1 MILTWCQF
9 KLYSEYIVY
18 VWRKVSIILINR
30 KGLKHDIENKCIQR
44 RIFEQICKIMSIQK
58 SLIKTLKTFKLRNSV
73 QTLLFPKNIIH
84 WMIINRNRQRG
95 ILHPL
100 PACFALFAGSG
111 PTQVHAIVLDTHGG
125 HIGAAHIVHLFN
137 SRQCG
142 GTHLTVEVGQRGQAL
157 PKHVLSL
164 LGTRLHAGI
173 DTAIDVQSFSVK
185 TIYILLASCC
195 LLDNLHIQSK
205 NNFCE

>member
-1 MILTWCQF
+1 MLNNISKEKRFSLSF
-9 KLYSEYIVY
+9 
-18 VWRKVSIILINR
+18 
-30 KGLKHDIENKCIQR
+30 IETKDLQIK
-44 RIFEQICKIMSIQK
+44 EQC
-58 SLIKTLKTFKLRNSV
+58 TN
-73 QTLLFPKNIIH
+73 LLFPKYIIH
-84 WMIINRNRQRG
+84 WKIIKRNRQRG

-111 PTQVHAIVLDTHGG
+111 PTQVHSIVLDTHGG
-125 HIGAAHIVHLFN
+125 HIGAADIVHLFN
-137 SRQCG
+137 GRQYG

-185 TIYILLASCC
+185 TIYILLASFHHTAAYLITC
-195 LLDNLHIQSK
+195 IFKVKIISVK
-205 NNFCE
+205 K

>member
-1 MILTWCQF
+1 
-9 KLYSEYIVY
+9 
-18 VWRKVSIILINR
+18 
-30 KGLKHDIENKCIQR
+30 
-44 RIFEQICKIMSIQK
+44 
-58 SLIKTLKTFKLRNSV
+58 
-73 QTLLFPKNIIH
+73 
-84 WMIINRNRQRG
+84 MIINRNRQRG

-125 HIGAAHIVHLFN
+125 HIGAADIVHLFN
-137 SRQCG
+137 SRQYG
-142 GTHLTVEVGQRGQAL
+142 GTHLKMEVGQRGQAL

-164 LGTRLHAGI
+164 LGTRLYAGI
-173 DTAIDVQSFSVK
+173 DTAVNVQSFSVK

-205 NNFCE
+205 NNFCEEIMSHKLLFFKLSHLHCTIKKKFLNNFYFDRYFLQEWLHVDNTFTPVINALNLFYMTVCVINVQS